1 MHLLLV
7 LLVLIIAQSPALCAD
22 CFPALIAAHP

>member
-7 LLVLIIAQSPALCAD
+7 LLDAVGYRYIDLEK
-22 CFPALIAAHP
+22 